1 MKLSNEQKR
10 KYEINHPINWKRDRC
25 CLCPFPLKINPITFD
40 ADEKTMSYADFIIC
54 KEQKFLRNIFISDK
68 LSKTGALK
76 DLKTFH
82 GKFVRFPRVVVFL
95 QNAFKVGLSPSK
107 KFFYYLL
114 H

>member
-1 MKLSNEQKR
+1 MELSNEQKR

-40 ADEKTMSYADFIIC
+40 TDEKTMSYADFIIC

-107 KFFYYLL
+107 KIFYYLL